1 MFKQFKFKLF
11 IKLFS
16 FYICSI
22 VLPFILISTILIQ
35 VVISTYK
42 SNIFSY
48 HENISKQISQTVN
61 SDLNNMETTIL
72 YIRNNAAIPSISL
85 SSNPTDSDTVYNLK
99 KLQNDLSIHKA
110 HQEAVVNIGVYF
122 SSMDKIITDS
132 SNYTHE
138 QFYNSILFKDNIS
151 LAEFEEKLKTKQT
164 EIMVTSSSDHSYEQ
178 LTIIR
183 PIYTDYNSNKVSI
196 IYSVQPKKV
205 FDIFTGMS
213 DDLSESFF
221 AITQGNSFLS
231 QSDNFPQGINFEQ
244 IFSSPEN
251 KFFECG
257 NGYMAIKTESF
268 LPSSNYIYLVWE
280 DAILNKVQFVETILT
295 IAIILILII
304 LAIAAYLLSCKSFSP
319 IAALVSNSSDQK
331 GYYSLDSYNDIS
343 LLVTDTININNNLR
357 STIDRQRKCIN
368 DNLFITFLQNSMDM
382 SKQTIDILFAD
393 ITPQLD
399 KQFFNV
405 VLMTIE
411 NNSELSND
419 IAQLTTIENMRRILE
434 ENGVLLAL
442 IPNETGK
449 IIILANHNKEEDTLE
464 QIMKKFSSFLSTK
477 HKIEVSLSIGRRF
490 DDLNMFSKSYEDALF
505 HDSTSADGYLLDE
518 NSERELKNVFYTA
531 EDKKNLINYV
541 LNFDHGNVTAFF
553 DNLTYVL
560 FVENTLTYRLLSLIR
575 YSLSETLSEIVYK
588 FHSNNDLENVLNDCR
603 LALEGQKYLESY
615 KTIARCFSKVTT
627 ILSRLENMTGD
638 DLRTSIDN
646 YVKKNYAVPDI
657 SLNHIA
663 KEFNFSYSYLSKFF
677 KKEFGC
683 TFVNY
688 LHQIRIEA
696 SKPLL
701 RDSSLP
707 ISEIASKIGYLSSN
721 TFIKTFKKYEG
732 MSPGEFRK
740 RNN

>member
-35 VVISTYK
+35 FVISTYK
-42 SNIFSY
+42 NNIFSY
-48 HENISKQISQTVN
+48 HENISKQISQSVN

-72 YIRNNAAIPSISL
+72 YIRNNAVIPSISM
-85 SSNPTDSDTVYNLK
+85 SAEPTNSDTIYNLK
-99 KLQNDLSIHKA
+99 KLQNDLTIHKA
-110 HQEAVVNIGVYF
+110 HQEAIGSIGVYF
-122 SSMDKIITDS
+122 SSMGNIITES
-132 SNYTHE
+132 SNYTYE
-138 QFYNSILFKDNIS
+138 QYYNSLSFKDNIS
-151 LAEFEEKLKTKQT
+151 LTQFEEKLKSKKT
-164 EIMVTSSSDHSYEQ
+164 ETFVTSASDHSYEQ

-183 PIYTDYNSNKVSI
+183 PIYTDYNGNKVAI
-196 IYSVQPKKV
+196 VYSVQPKRV
-205 FDIFTGMS
+205 FDLFSGMS

-221 AITQGNSFLS
+221 ALTQGNSFLS
-231 QSDNFPQGINFEQ
+231 QSDSFPENVNLEL

-257 NGYMAIKTESF
+257 NGYVAIKTESF
-268 LPSSNYIYLVWE
+268 LPSSNYVYLVWE
-280 DAILNKVQFVETILT
+280 DAILSKVQFVETILT
-295 IAIILILII
+295 LAIILVLII
-304 LAIAAYLLSCKSFSP
+304 LAVAAYLLSCKSFSP
-319 IAALVSNSSDQK
+319 IAALVSNSNDQK
-331 GYYSLDSYNDIS
+331 GYYNLDSYNDIS

-393 ITPQLD
+393 INPQLN
-399 KQFFNV
+399 KPFFNV
-405 VLMTIE
+405 VLMNIE

-419 IAQLTTIENMRRILE
+419 VAQLTAIENMRRILE
-434 ENGVLLAL
+434 ENGILLAL

-449 IIILANHNKEEDTLE
+449 IVILANHNIEEDSLE
-464 QIMKKFSSFLSTK
+464 QCMKKYSTFLGTK
-477 HKIEVSLSIGRRF
+477 YKIDVSLSIGRRF
-490 DDLNMFSKSYEDALF
+490 DDLNMFSKSYEDALY

-560 FVENTLTYRLLSLIR
+560 FIENTLTYRILSLIR

-588 FHSNNDLENVLNDCR
+588 FHSNNDLDNILNDCR
-603 LALEGQKYLESY
+603 LALEGQNYLESY

-627 ILSRLENMTGD
+627 ILSRLENMTGE
-638 DLRTSIDN
+638 DLRTSIEN
-646 YVKKNYAVPDI
+646 YIKKNYAVPDI

-688 LHQIRIEA
+688 LHLIRIEA
-696 SKPLL
+696 SKNLL
-701 RDSSLP
+701 RDGSSP
-707 ISEIASKIGYLSSN
+707 ISEVAEKLGYLSSN

-740 RNN
+740 SNN

>member
-1 MFKQFKFKLF
+1 MQYR
-11 IKLFS
+11 S
-16 FYICSI
+16 
-22 VLPFILISTILIQ
+22 FILISTILIQ

-405 VLMTIE
+405 VLMHIE

-575 YSLSETLSEIVYK
+575 FSLSETLSEIVYK

-707 ISEIASKIGYLSSN
+707 ISEIASKLGYLSSN
-721 TFIKTFKKYEG
+721 TFIKTFKKHEG